1 MRTTKNQIITFSFF
15 VLIIVVLITTT
26 FNSIQL
32 KESFVKDIELII
44 KIDSTQQKPIDYNH
58 KFELLE
64 LEIKKVEEVNNS
76 RFDLIGWGFGLLIT
90 ILTVLFVINHFYSK
104 SEAIDIINEQFKD
117 INKEFISEYDKL
129 TNDLKSKSDQ
139 LNKELERIRKIK

>member
-1 MRTTKNQIITFSFF
+1 MRNTIKSITPILFF
-15 VLIIVVLITTT
+15 ILIIGVLVFTTYNT
-26 FNSIQL
+26 FLL
-32 KESFVKDIELII
+32 KESFTKNIELII
-44 KIDSTQQKPIDYNH
+44 KSDTTQKETIDYNH
-58 KFELLE
+58 KIELLKS
-64 LEIKKVEEVNNS
+64 EIQKVEEVNNS

-117 INKEFISEYDKL
+117 INKEFIIEYDKL
-129 TNDLKSKSDQ
+129 TNDLKGKSDQ

>member
-1 MRTTKNQIITFSFF
+1 MRNTIKSITPILFF
-15 VLIIVVLITTT
+15 ILIIGVLVFTTYNT
-26 FNSIQL
+26 FLL
-32 KESFVKDIELII
+32 KESFTKNIELVI
-44 KIDSTQQKPIDYNH
+44 KSDTKKQDIIDYNH
-58 KFELLE
+58 KIELLKS
-64 LEIKKVEEVNNS
+64 EIQKVEEVNNS

-117 INKEFISEYDKL
+117 INKEFITEYDKL
-129 TNDLKSKSDQ
+129 TNDLKGKSDQ